1 MEPFCGGAWVY
12 FTKPPSK
19 VEILNDFDG
28 ELVNFW
34 KVVRHHLPEFLRY
47 LEFTLVSREEFKAE
61 QKLDPVPDMKELK
74 VYTVGRKFAPFR
86 WNPLRPPPNVHPQTW
101 IQILADVLE
110 KTHVSGQGVADVI
123 GLLEFEE
130 ISHSQCF

>member
-1 MEPFCGGAWVY
+1 VEPFCGGAWVY

-61 QKLDPVPDMKELK
+61 QKLDPACECIRKYDSPKTFFYIDPPYWNADFFAVSFCR
-74 VYTVGRKFAPFR
+74 GR
-86 WNPLRPPPNVHPQTW
+86 L
-101 IQILADVLE
+101 
-110 KTHVSGQGVADVI
+110 
-123 GLLEFEE
+123 
-130 ISHSQCF
+130 